1 MINKVNGNGVSRAVF
16 DYIYENQGV
25 QVNKAIEALVDC
37 GFKRSSVGSLI
48 SQMVAQ
54 SMVQRI
60 GDGYLWPLVKEY
72 RPLRSK
78 PKKKHSHRPVV
89 KALAV
94 VAKEKPDAPVVQMT
108 SAKVLE
114 TMSVKE
120 AHALYLELMT
130 MFGDAK

>member
-16 DYIYENQGV
+16 DYIYENQGMRMDKV
-25 QVNKAIEALVDC
+25 IEALVDC

-54 SMVQRI
+54 GMVDRT
-60 GDGYLWPLVKEY
+60 GDGYLWPLVSEY
-72 RPLRSK
+72 RPLRST
-78 PKKKHSHRPVV
+78 KKKHGRRPVV

-94 VAKEKPDAPVVQMT
+94 VAKEKPDAPVVRMT

-120 AHALYLELMT
+120 AHALYLELLT

>member
-1 MINKVNGNGVSRAVF
+1 MINKVSGNGVSRAVF

-25 QVNKAIEALVDC
+25 QVNKAMEALVDC

-54 SMVQRI
+54 KMVDRTE
-60 GDGYLWPLVKEY
+60 DGYLWPMVKEY
-72 RPLRSK
+72 RPLKSA
-78 PKKKHSHRPVV
+78 KKKHSRRPVV

-94 VAKEKPDAPVVQMT
+94 VAKEKPDAPVVRMT

-120 AHALYLELMT
+120 AHALYLELLT

>member
-16 DYIYENQGV
+16 DYIGENQGV
-25 QVNKAIEALVDC
+25 QVNKAMEALVDC

-54 SMVQRI
+54 GMIDRTPA
-60 GDGYLWPLVKEY
+60 GYLWPLISEY
-72 RPLRSK
+72 RPLKSM
-78 PKKKHSHRPVV
+78 KKKRISRPVV
-89 KALAV
+89 KALAI
-94 VAKEKPDAPVVQMT
+94 VAKEKPDAPVVRMT

-120 AHALYLELMT
+120 AHALYLELLT